1 MGKAANLSQS
11 ELLTFP
17 PFHKSFMSPLLHTS
31 YLSFFIHK
39 PNFPSKTFSVNKI
52 PQAPLVMLVTYMK
65 YALLLSYCHRY
76 SSLLHLAKVTVM
88 ASTKDAI
95 QEAADAQASGLE
107 DSPVRYVLIIQSNV
121 ESGPKMIQFNIQF
134 KINFE
139 IFIQSENSFKR

>member
-1 MGKAANLSQS
+1 
-11 ELLTFP
+11 
-17 PFHKSFMSPLLHTS
+17 
-31 YLSFFIHK
+31 
-39 PNFPSKTFSVNKI
+39 
-52 PQAPLVMLVTYMK
+52 
-65 YALLLSYCHRY
+65 
-76 SSLLHLAKVTVM
+76 M

-139 IFIQSENSFKR
+139 IFIQSENSFKSKSKIFNSIFNSRIWWKIIQNAQWSRICFICPKLELWLPLCMYFFPHCMPLSHFHLFFIRC